1 MDSRFRGNDG
11 SPVEDIRP
19 DVAELAVHPIALNAK
34 RARYIVMVFTNM

>member
-19 DVAELAVHPIALNAK
+19 DVAELAVHPIALPH
-34 RARYIVMVFTNM
+34 